1 MKRRGFV
8 LAVLLAPL
16 SARGQ
21 APARIGF
28 LDPSPSPSSR
38 ERVQQL
44 RNGLKAIGYQEG
56 RHYVLEYRSAEGRF
70 ERLPA
75 LAAELVK
82 LPVRV
87 IIARNTPGTRAARAA
102 TQTIPIVM
110 ADVGDPLALGFVASM
125 QRPGGNI
132 TGVSNA
138 TLELV
143 RKRLE
148 LLAELLPGLKR
159 VAVLGNSDDANT
171 PLQLAEV
178 TQAATALRLETR
190 VFDARSLEALPGVLE
205 DIAAWRPQGVLP
217 LVQPL
222 RPAMTPFVVQWS
234 LRSRIPVIFAAY
246 DDARAG
252 GLVSYAADLSDQ
264 YARVALYVDRLL
276 KGANAAELP
285 VERPNRLVLS
295 VNLGTAR
302 AIGLSVPPRILVR
315 ADEVIE

>member
-1 MKRRGFV
+1 MKRRDFV
-8 LAVLLAPL
+8 LAALLASLP
-16 SARGQ
+16 ARGQ

-44 RNGLKAIGYQEG
+44 RNGLRAIGYQEG

-110 ADVGDPLALGFVASM
+110 ADVGDPLALGFVASL

-159 VAVLGNSDDANT
+159 VAVLGNSNDANT

-178 TQAATALRLETR
+178 AQAAAALRLETR

-222 RPAMTPFVVQWS
+222 RPAMTPFVVKWS
-234 LRSRIPVIFAAY
+234 LRSRTPVIFAAY

-252 GLVSYAADLSDQ
+252 GLASYAADLSDQ